1 MEQLVVDHYAA
12 PQDCQ
17 LGEVHGR
24 VKCHMLGKMWTFW
37 GGASAASYLLAPP
50 QWQPSAAAAAA
61 VLWSAYVS
69 YRLHHPAPEEA
80 EMANASAIDDY
91 LCASIA
97 PTGTTSGRAEATMA
111 RPAAPWIARGTSSA
125 CSVRGDSV
133 PAELPLTPAH
143 YRVCFELVSG
153 CHLAAQSP
161 VYILPAR
168 EGHIT
173 YSHNVGKP

>member
-1 MEQLVVDHYAA
+1 
-12 PQDCQ
+12 
-17 LGEVHGR
+17 
-24 VKCHMLGKMWTFW
+24 MLGKMWTFW

-91 LCASIA
+91 LREHRSDRYDVRAGGGDDG
-97 PTGTTSGRAEATMA
+97 PTGSAVDRA
-111 RPAAPWIARGTSSA
+111 RDLPSA

-168 EGHIT
+168 EGHVT

>member
-91 LCASIA
+91 LREHRSDRYDVRAGA
-97 PTGTTSGRAEATMA
+97 GDDGPTGSAVDRARDLLSVLSPGR
-111 RPAAPWIARGTSSA
+111 
-125 CSVRGDSV
+125 
-133 PAELPLTPAH
+133 
-143 YRVCFELVSG
+143 
-153 CHLAAQSP
+153 
-161 VYILPAR
+161 
-168 EGHIT
+168 
-173 YSHNVGKP
+173 